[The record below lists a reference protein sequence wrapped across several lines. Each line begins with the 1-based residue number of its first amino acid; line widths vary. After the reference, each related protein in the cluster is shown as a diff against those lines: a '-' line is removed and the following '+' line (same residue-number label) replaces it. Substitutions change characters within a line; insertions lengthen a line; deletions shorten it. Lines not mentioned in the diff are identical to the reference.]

1 MLLHLL
7 LESSAHCLCRTT
19 GEFAAM
25 TLAER
30 KKALEL
36 ARDNWE
42 GVILNNISTCCMADS
57 MQLLEHSA
65 EQVST
70 PQVSLLHQ
78 QV

>member
-1 MLLHLL
+1 
-7 LESSAHCLCRTT
+7 
-19 GEFAAM
+19 M

-57 MQLLEHSA
+57 MQLLEHSV